1 MQEWFG
7 TAFKSRCS
15 DNFWKF
21 SSKNAWFSSLPV
33 KISAGW
39 KCSSCRMVYAP
50 TWKDFKGKRVEW
62 VSSWKIF
69 EKLVLFSMLEIRKV
83 IRKNLLYRLVL
94 IKKTWIGTLFW
105 VGLLSETQIN
115 NILLELHWN
124 CSCIFDDNLLSN
136 F

>member
-62 VSSWKIF
+62 VSPWKIF

-94 IKKTWIGTLFW
+94 IKKTWIGTL
-105 VGLLSETQIN
+105 LSWTLKWNTNKQYPFGTS
-115 NILLELHWN
+115 LKLFLHIWW
-124 CSCIFDDNLLSN
+124 
-136 F
+136 

>member
-1 MQEWFG
+1 MGFSLE
-7 TAFKSRCS
+7 
-15 DNFWKF
+15 DFWKIGF
-21 SSKNAWFSSLPV
+21 IFNAWDSEGN
-33 KISAGW
+33 K
-39 KCSSCRMVYAP
+39 K
-50 TWKDFKGKRVEW
+50 K
-62 VSSWKIF
+62 
-69 EKLVLFSMLEIRKV
+69 
-83 IRKNLLYRLVL
+83 LLYRLVL